1 MAVSLPRMSLS
12 GVFGACAGLLILAAS
27 VSPSASPQ
35 SASASKRPGQA
46 PQSVGAVGPG
56 LAQQQDVVTKYCATC
71 HNERLKS
78 GDLVLDPAALGD
90 VPAHAAQW
98 EKVIR
103 KLNA

>member
-1 MAVSLPRMSLS
+1 MSLS

-27 VSPSASPQ
+27 VSPSASQ
-35 SASASKRPGQA
+35 SG
-46 PQSVGAVGPG
+46 GAVGRG

-90 VPAHAAQW
+90 CRRMRPSG
-98 EKVIR
+98 R
-103 KLNA
+103 RSSGN